1 MWPWCPRAASAG
13 HPHPSGTCP
22 LRRVGPGLRGC
33 WAFAHSH
40 PGARGQ
46 PSRQL
51 YSLGSRRRDWRAGY
65 HCGSVGR
72 VGCHGT
78 RPGGLLWAPV
88 WLRDTDRKH
97 RKSGMLSFRKPC
109 KGVPAGGHRGA
120 AAPGQPREA
129 WATPGASLQGLE
141 GEAGRMGSHLEA
153 PAQRGHRG
161 PCVWA
166 LDLRV
171 LVKRFLISAMVA
183 WGSTWGKHRPETSQL
198 WQGVWRARGPGSLLV
213 RWDGL
218 GS

>member
-1 MWPWCPRAASAG
+1 MPTGSFCRTSSSFRDLPSEESWARAQG
-13 HPHPSGTCP
+13 
-22 LRRVGPGLRGC
+22 LLGLRPQPP
-33 WAFAHSH
+33 WS
-40 PGARGQ
+40 PGAAQQTAVLTGVQAEGLAGGVPLWVCRESGV
-46 PSRQL
+46 SWHTAWW
-51 YSLGSRRRDWRAGY
+51 GSSG
-65 HCGSVGR
+65 
-72 VGCHGT
+72 
-78 RPGGLLWAPV
+78 P
-88 WLRDTDRKH
+88 RDTDRK
-97 RKSGMLSFRKPC
+97 RRNSGMLSFRKPC